1 MVGRGGERR
10 GAHSGEGEQLGVA
23 GDALR
28 PQIDRRGPSDPE
40 VEDGALAAMQGFR
53 RAVDRWGGRGGRGG
67 APGRIGEARG
77 GRWPWVRR
85 R

>member
-28 PQIDRRGPSDPE
+28 PQIDRRGRRIRRLKTT
-40 VEDGALAAMQGFR
+40 VDGDAGP
-53 RAVDRWGGRGGRGG
+53 
-67 APGRIGEARG
+67 PGV
-77 GRWPWVRR
+77 P
-85 R
+85 

>member
-28 PQIDRRGPSDPE
+28 PQIDRRGPSDPD

-53 RAVDRWGGRGGRGG
+53 RDVDRWGGRGGRGG
-67 APGRIGEARG
+67 ASWGVGEAWG
-77 GRWPWVRR
+77 GR
-85 R
+85 